1 MKAPSPPIPHKTI
14 LLLLLYR
21 HSILNFLQDIHVR
34 VSVFLQEGAQHSDG
48 KFARA
53 PVTTISPGIEA
64 PGTVRFMD
72 PSTGEVAE
80 TVKFHP
86 GQLYD
91 LEPGLQGLEIGG
103 KRSTNLGLNIYRDKG
118 QEQAVVEAVR
128 RELSGGRG
136 AGDRQ
141 GRREEEARE
150 LAREELNLLA
160 KLIGTETDARRRDTF
175 RLNLFDGDLAEEED
189 EEQHLPAADD
199 QTLSIDL
206 KTGRSRGELDRI
218 ISEMTVDEAD
228 EEEEDLLALMDKAA

>member
-1 MKAPSPPIPHKTI
+1 M
-14 LLLLLYR
+14 
-21 HSILNFLQDIHVR
+21 NFLQDIHVR

-48 KFARA
+48 KFARS

-72 PSTGEVAE
+72 PATGEVAE

-91 LEPGLQGLEIGG
+91 LEPGLQGLQIGG

-128 RELSGGRG
+128 RELSGGRST
-136 AGDRQ
+136 DRQ
-141 GRREEEARE
+141 GRREEDSRE

-175 RLNLFDGDLAEEED
+175 RLNLFDGDLGEEE
-189 EEQHLPAADD
+189 EEEGGSQHLAPGPAADG

-228 EEEEDLLALMDKAA
+228 EEEEDILALMDKAA

>member
-1 MKAPSPPIPHKTI
+1 M
-14 LLLLLYR
+14 
-21 HSILNFLQDIHVR
+21 NFLQDIHVR

-48 KFARA
+48 RFARA
-53 PVTTISPGIEA
+53 PVTTLSPGIEA

-128 RELSGGRG
+128 RELSGAGGADRLGRK
-136 AGDRQ
+136 
-141 GRREEEARE
+141 EEDARE

-175 RLNLFDGDLAEEED
+175 RLNLFDGDLGEEED
-189 EEQHLPAADD
+189 EDLPTAHNP
-199 QTLSIDL
+199 TLSIDL
-206 KTGRSRGELDRI
+206 KTGRSRGELEKI
-218 ISEMTVDEAD
+218 ISEMTVDEKGFTTLATQ
-228 EEEEDLLALMDKAA
+228 LALPPIEREGEQGWQRVVVSR

>member
-1 MKAPSPPIPHKTI
+1 M
-14 LLLLLYR
+14 
-21 HSILNFLQDIHVR
+21 NFLQDIHVR

-48 KFARA
+48 RFARA
-53 PVTTISPGIEA
+53 PVTTLSPGIEA

-128 RELSGGRG
+128 RELSGGRW
-136 AGDRQ
+136 ADRL
-141 GRREEEARE
+141 GRKEEDARE

-175 RLNLFDGDLAEEED
+175 RLNLFDGDLGEEEGED
-189 EEQHLPAADD
+189 LPTAHNP
-199 QTLSIDL
+199 TLSIDL
-206 KTGRSRGELDRI
+206 KTGRSRGDLEKI
-218 ISEMTVDEAD
+218 ISEMTVDEAE
-228 EEEEDLLALMDKAA
+228 EEEEDILALMDKAA

>member
-1 MKAPSPPIPHKTI
+1 
-14 LLLLLYR
+14 
-21 HSILNFLQDIHVR
+21 
-34 VSVFLQEGAQHSDG
+34 
-48 KFARA
+48 
-53 PVTTISPGIEA
+53 
-64 PGTVRFMD
+64 MD

-91 LEPGLQGLEIGG
+91 LEPGLQGLQIGG

-136 AGDRQ
+136 ADKL
-141 GRREEEARE
+141 GRRDEDSRE

-175 RLNLFDGDLAEEED
+175 RLNLFDGDLGEEEED
-189 EEQHLPAADD
+189 EGGSEHLASAADG

-206 KTGRSRGELDRI
+206 KTGRNRGELDRI
-218 ISEMTVDEAD
+218 ISEMTVDEED
-228 EEEEDLLALMDKAA
+228 EEEEDILALMDKAA

>member
-1 MKAPSPPIPHKTI
+1 M
-14 LLLLLYR
+14 
-21 HSILNFLQDIHVR
+21 NFLQDIHVR

-53 PVTTISPGIEA
+53 PITTISPGIEA

-91 LEPGLQGLEIGG
+91 LEPGLQGLQIGG

-136 AGDRQ
+136 ADKL
-141 GRREEEARE
+141 GRRDEDSRE

-175 RLNLFDGDLAEEED
+175 RLNLFDGDLGEEEED
-189 EEQHLPAADD
+189 EGGSEHLASAADG

-206 KTGRSRGELDRI
+206 KTGRNRGELDRI
-218 ISEMTVDEAD
+218 ISEMTVDEEE
-228 EEEEDLLALMDKAA
+228 EEEEDILALMDKAA

>member
-1 MKAPSPPIPHKTI
+1 M
-14 LLLLLYR
+14 
-21 HSILNFLQDIHVR
+21 NFLQDIHVR

-48 KFARA
+48 RFARA
-53 PVTTISPGIEA
+53 PVTTLSPGIEA

-103 KRSTNLGLNIYRDKG
+103 KRSTKLGLNIYRDKG

-136 AGDRQ
+136 ADRL
-141 GRREEEARE
+141 GRKEEDARE

-175 RLNLFDGDLAEEED
+175 RLNLFDGDLGEEED
-189 EEQHLPAADD
+189 EDLPTAHNP
-199 QTLSIDL
+199 TLSIDL
-206 KTGRSRGELDRI
+206 KTGRSRGELEKI
-218 ISEMTVDEAD
+218 ISEMTVDEAE
-228 EEEEDLLALMDKAA
+228 EEEEDILALMDKAA

>member
-1 MKAPSPPIPHKTI
+1 M
-14 LLLLLYR
+14 
-21 HSILNFLQDIHVR
+21 NFLQDIHVR

-91 LEPGLQGLEIGG
+91 LEPGLQGLQIGG

-136 AGDRQ
+136 ADKQ
-141 GRREEEARE
+141 GRREEDSRE

-175 RLNLFDGDLAEEED
+175 RLNLFDGDLVEEEEG
-189 EEQHLPAADD
+189 EEGEHRLAAADG

-218 ISEMTVDEAD
+218 ISEMTVDEAE
-228 EEEEDLLALMDKAA
+228 EEEEDILSLMDKAA